1 MRDGLACFAA
11 RFGARFGVMLS
22 LAGLSF
28 LGSLLHRGTERAWT
42 PARIGDLWVLE
53 GDVHVHTSFAG
64 ALSTPVDIPLVAQRR
79 QLDFVAVTEHNAWF
93 GGAVTRLLAR
103 GLAPELVVLPSEE
116 ITNRAYHLLAIGLD
130 RRVDPTLSLAAIADD
145 VHAQGGV
152 VVAAHPT
159 RDTWPLLL
167 GLADADK
174 LDGAEVFH
182 PTIYLHEDRARE
194 HAEFLAEGSRRAGRP
209 LLAFGSSDFH
219 GGSAIGTSRTLVL
232 ARERTAASILEA
244 MKEGRVVAVTND
256 GRTAGDPRSIE
267 MLAAAG
273 VHSRVGDNMGAPGAH
288 LGVAERIVAGLVL
301 VVLLASLLRRGP
313 ELTPLPPRPRG
324 RRCRSRP
331 RARSGSRPGA

>member
-1 MRDGLACFAA
+1 MKRRLA
-11 RFGARFGVMLS
+11 GFGVMLS
-22 LAGLSF
+22 LLGLSMV
-28 LGSLLHRGTERAWT
+28 GSLLHRGTERAWT

-53 GDVHVHTSFAG
+53 GDVHVHSSFAG
-64 ALSTPVDIPLVAQRR
+64 ALSTPVDIPLVARRR

-93 GGAVTRLLAR
+93 GGAVTRLLAG

-116 ITNRAYHLLAIGLD
+116 ITNRAYHLLAIGLE
-130 RRVDPTLSLAAIADD
+130 RRVDPRLPLSAIADE

-167 GLADADK
+167 GLAEEQK

-194 HAEFLAEGSRRAGRP
+194 HAEFLAEASRRSGRP

-232 ARERTAASILEA
+232 ARERTGASILEA
-244 MKEGRVVAVTND
+244 IKAGRVVAVTND
-256 GRTAGDPRSIE
+256 GRTAGDPRWTE
-267 MLAAAG
+267 ALAAAG
-273 VHSRVGDNMGAPGAH
+273 IHSRAGDNMGAPGAH
-288 LGVAERIVAGLVL
+288 LRVAERIVAGLVL
-301 VVLLASLLRRGP
+301 VVLLGSLLRRGW
-313 ELTPLPPRPRG
+313 EITPPLPRPRG
-324 RRCRSRP
+324 RRSRSRSRSRRRSRP
-331 RARSGSRPGA
+331 RAR